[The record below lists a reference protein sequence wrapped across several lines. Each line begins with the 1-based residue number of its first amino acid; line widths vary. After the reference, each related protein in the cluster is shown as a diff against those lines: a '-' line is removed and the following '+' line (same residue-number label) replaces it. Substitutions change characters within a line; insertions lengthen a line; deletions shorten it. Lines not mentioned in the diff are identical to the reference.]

1 MTTSRRPSKLNDQLE
16 DRGPFETRP
25 LPRRAVR
32 AAIQRELTTRL
43 YLAKATEHQNKT
55 PSAPSLPTLFDALAT
70 TTLSHPCSGANPNT
84 PPLIELIYSPSLATE
99 RKVSHCPFDLFR
111 R

>member
-1 MTTSRRPSKLNDQLE
+1 MTTSRRPSKLNVQLE

-32 AAIQRELTTRL
+32 AAIQGELTTRL
-43 YLAKATEHQNKT
+43 YLAKATEHQTKT

-70 TTLSHPCSGANPNT
+70 TTIA
-84 PPLIELIYSPSLATE
+84 PLLGGQSEYSP
-99 RKVSHCPFDLFR
+99 VD
-111 R
+111 

>member
-16 DRGPFETRP
+16 DRRPFETRR

-32 AAIQRELTTRL
+32 AAIQGELTTRL
-43 YLAKATEHQNKT
+43 YLAKATEHQTKT

-70 TTLSHPCSGANPNT
+70 TTLSHPCSGPIRIL
-84 PPLIELIYSPSLATE
+84 P
-99 RKVSHCPFDLFR
+99 R
-111 R
+111 